1 MKKRK
6 GKTVLILILLL
17 VVWCGLAMYLRYSV
31 ENNTLNSF
39 TVNIREGS
47 KIGKSLDVSVKVEK
61 SWYNDKNKLNQTV
74 GAQYDGTITSHYE
87 SDIVDWKL
95 IITLPQEGKLD
106 SYWNGQYVVEDG
118 KLIITPD
125 EFTNDIKPG
134 TSRTFGFVMISKEL
148 LNFTDFELIGY
159 REVIYEDHPLYWPLV
174 IGITAW
180 AIFVVSYIISEFR
193 ARQYE
198 ERGRKDSEII
208 MQTMRTFVGIIDAK
222 DPYTSGHSL
231 RVAAYSKELGRRMQF
246 KEEEIRI
253 LGYIALMHDCGKI
266 GIDDSVLTKP
276 GKLTQEEREQI
287 QEHTTKGGRILEN
300 FTAID
305 GIKEGALYHHER
317 YDGGGY
323 PFGLKGEEIPLYA
336 RIICVADAYDAM
348 NTKRCYRPRLPKD
361 VILQELECNKGT
373 QFDPVIAGHMID
385 MVREGY
391 RCVEDILS
399 QENE

>member
-1 MKKRK
+1 MKKRRR
-6 GKTVLILILLL
+6 TIVVVLTLLL
-17 VVWCGLAMYLRYSV
+17 MLWCALAMYLRYSV
-31 ENNTLNSF
+31 ESNSINSF
-39 TVNIREGS
+39 TVSIREGN
-47 KIGKSLDVSVKVEK
+47 KVGKSLDVFVEVEK

-95 IITLPQEGKLD
+95 IITLPAEGKLD

-148 LNFTDFELIGY
+148 LDFTDFELIGY
-159 REVIYEDHPLYWPLV
+159 REVIYEEHPLYWPLV
-174 IGITAW
+174 IGLFAW
-180 AIFVVSYIISEFR
+180 IVFAVSYIISEFR
-193 ARQYE
+193 AKQYE
-198 ERGRKDSEII
+198 ERERKDSEII
-208 MQTMRTFVGIIDAK
+208 LQTMRTFVEIIDAK

-231 RVAAYSKELGRRMQF
+231 RVASYSKELGRRMQF
-246 KEEEIRI
+246 QEEEIRI

-287 QEHTTKGGRILEN
+287 QEHTIKGGRILEN
-300 FTAID
+300 FTAIE
-305 GIKEGALYHHER
+305 GIKEGALYHHES
-317 YDGGGY
+317 YDGRGY

-348 NTKRCYRPRLPKD
+348 NTKRCYRPRLPKE
-361 VILQELECNKGT
+361 VILEELECNKGT
-373 QFDPVIAGHMID
+373 QFDPVIAGHMIN

-391 RCVEDILS
+391 RCVEDVLS